1 MSNPGPA
8 STQTIHP
15 SNLATNQ
22 AIRLLGV
29 LTGVNVNATGD
40 NAIPI
45 QNTTNFSVSNFIV
58 TNASTSLTTAVA
70 AVYPAANAQGTAI
83 VAASTALS
91 GNTGATVV
99 NQLTVASTATQ
110 STQNVYFRVTT
121 AQGAA
126 ATCDVYVYG
135 YDFSNY
141 NLTNPIGA

>member
-29 LTGVNVNATGD
+29 LVGVNVNATGD
-40 NAIPI
+40 NAIPVF
-45 QNTTNFSVSNFIV
+45 NTSSFSVTNFIV

-91 GNTGATVV
+91 GNTGSTVV
-99 NQLTVASTATQ
+99 NQLTVASTLVQ
-110 STQNVYFRVTT
+110 STQNIYFRVTT

-126 ATCDVYVYG
+126 ATADVYVYG
-135 YDFSNY
+135 YDFS
-141 NLTNPIGA
+141 TFS

>member
-29 LTGVNVNATGD
+29 LVGVNVNATGD
-40 NAIPI
+40 NAIPVF
-45 QNTTNFSVSNFIV
+45 NTNNFSVTNFIV

-70 AVYPAANAQGTAI
+70 AVYPAPNAQGTAI

-91 GNTGATVV
+91 GNTGSTVV
-99 NQLTVASTATQ
+99 NQLTVASTLVQ
-110 STQNVYFRVTT
+110 STQNIYFRVTT

-126 ATCDVYVYG
+126 ATVDVYVYG
-135 YDFSNY
+135 YDFS
-141 NLTNPIGA
+141 TFS

>member
-15 SNLATNQ
+15 QNVLSNQ

-29 LTGVNVNATGD
+29 LTGINVNAVGD

-45 QNTTNFSVSNFIV
+45 ANTTNYSVANVIV
-58 TNASTSLTTAVA
+58 TNASTSLTTAVC
-70 AVYPAANAQGTAI
+70 AVYPSANAQGTAI

-91 GNTGATVV
+91 GNTGPTVV
-99 NQLTVASTATQ
+99 NQLTVANTATQ
-110 STQNVYFRVTT
+110 AGQNVYFRVTT

-141 NLTNPIGA
+141 PAVNPIGS

>member
-29 LTGVNVNATGD
+29 LVGVNVNATGD
-40 NAIPI
+40 NAIPVF
-45 QNTTNFSVSNFIV
+45 NTNNFSVTNFIV

-91 GNTGATVV
+91 GNTAANVV
-99 NQLTVASTATQ
+99 NQLTVASTLVQ
-110 STQNVYFRVTT
+110 STQNIYFRVTT

-126 ATCDVYVYG
+126 ATADVYVYG
-135 YDFSNY
+135 YDFSNFS
-141 NLTNPIGA
+141 